1 MNRENKT
8 SECAGMSQLKDIL
21 RYVHNLQVAALGVLE
36 ITVETR
42 YQRDMP
48 NQTCVLVSVR
58 LHSDHL
64 SGRSFVFYQW
74 RECARNKDELAELDK
89 HAQFLIELSK
99 PLAYANKT

>member
-1 MNRENKT
+1 MTNERRIKLG
-8 SECAGMSQLKDIL
+8 GMPQLKDIL
-21 RYVHNLQVAALGVLE
+21 RKVHNLQVAALGVLE

-48 NQTCVLVSVR
+48 NQTCILVSVR

-64 SGRSFVFYQW
+64 TGRSFVFYQW
-74 RECARNKDELAELDK
+74 RESVRNEDELAELNQ